1 VTASSRRR
9 AAFVSNHTGARG
21 ESRGRDDGLPD
32 PEAQPRRFSALR
44 NRNFALLWSGSVIS
58 NAGSWMQIVAQGW
71 LVYQLTDSPVFLG
84 VVGMARAL
92 PMLFLP
98 PMGGVIADRVPRL
111 KLLKVTQ
118 NISLLLAL
126 LLAVLV
132 GAGVIQVWQIIL
144 LSFLSGAVNAFDQP
158 TRQALLPDLVRPA
171 DMTNAVALNSAA
183 WQGAALIG
191 PTLAGVTIALF
202 GLAAA
207 FYANAASFLAVVIA
221 LYLMRDVPERAGRQR
236 SAGKGLFAD
245 LFEGLRYVG
254 ATRLIATLL
263 LLSAVTNLFGRS
275 FQQLL
280 PVFARDV
287 LDVGESGLGLLIAAP
302 GAGTLI
308 GATVIGA
315 LGDVRRK
322 GGVLFVTMLIFSA
335 ALVLFTLSRSFVVSL
350 IILTVAGAMM
360 IGFSSML
367 MTMLQLSA
375 PGAMRGR
382 VMSLVTV
389 TMQGF
394 APLGALLTG
403 ALATAIGT
411 PRAVAAS
418 AAVVAVAALVAA
430 ISAPN
435 VRTYTAPHE
444 TQTAEHA
451 EQRSGTPAPA
461 GGAASSRSS
470 S

>member
-1 VTASSRRR
+1 MTTNGTIAGNG
-9 AAFVSNHTGARG
+9 AAAA
-21 ESRGRDDGLPD
+21 
-32 PEAQPRRFSALR
+32 PEPGSRRFSALR
-44 NRNFALLWSGSVIS
+44 NRNFALLWVGSVIS
-58 NAGSWMQIVAQGW
+58 NSGSWMQIVAQGW
-71 LVYQLTDSPVFLG
+71 LVYQMTDSPVYLG
-84 VVGMARAL
+84 IVGMARAL
-92 PMLFLP
+92 PMMVLP
-98 PMGGVIADRVPRL
+98 PMGGVVADRVPRL

-132 GAGVIQVWQIIL
+132 STGLIQIWQIIL

-171 DMTNAVALNSAA
+171 DMTNAIALNSAA
-183 WQGAALIG
+183 WQGAALFG
-191 PTLAGVTIALF
+191 PTLAGATIALF

-221 LYLMRDVPERAGRQR
+221 LYLMRDVPEHSPHRRG
-236 SAGKGLFAD
+236 GKRGLFDD
-245 LFEGLRYVG
+245 LIEGLSYVR

-263 LLSAVTNLFGRS
+263 ILSAVTNIFGRS

-287 LDVGESGLGLLIAAP
+287 LDAGETGLGLLMAAP

-308 GATVIGA
+308 GAVVIGA

-322 GGVLFVTMLIFSA
+322 GVVLFVTMLLFGA
-335 ALVLFTLSRSFVVSL
+335 LLVLFSISRSFLLSL
-350 IILTVAGAMM
+350 MLLTLAGTMM
-360 IGFSSML
+360 ITFSSML

-394 APLGALLTG
+394 APLGALITG
-403 ALATAIGT
+403 AVATAIGT
-411 PRAVAAS
+411 PTAVALS
-418 AAVVAVAALVAA
+418 ALIVAAAA
-430 ISAPN
+430 IVASFAAPD
-435 VRTYTAPHE
+435 VRDYHAPSE
-444 TQTAEHA
+444 PEPERKPA
-451 EQRSGTPAPA
+451 TPAAETVPEPA
-461 GGAASSRSS
+461 AATATSRTPVAD
-470 S
+470 